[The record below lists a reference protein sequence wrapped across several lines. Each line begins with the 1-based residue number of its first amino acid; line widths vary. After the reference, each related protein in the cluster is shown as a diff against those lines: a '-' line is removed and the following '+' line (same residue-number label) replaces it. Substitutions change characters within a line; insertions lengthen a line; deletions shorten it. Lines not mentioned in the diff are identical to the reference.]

1 MFVIQLACPRD
12 LAVVHF
18 TLYAEDFGPGYG
30 LVASMMLKRSVFEEF
45 VRRLEA
51 EVRDDPSPTRRWQQ
65 PQHHIDQHHIEKE
78 SQNEYQPK

>member
-30 LVASMMLKRSVFEEF
+30 LVASMTLKHNVFEEF
-45 VRRLEA
+45 VSRLEA
-51 EVRDDPSPTRRWQQ
+51 EVRDDPNPTSRWQQ
-65 PQHHIDQHHIEKE
+65 TRHHIEKE
-78 SQNEYQPK
+78 SQNEH